1 LRSRLLVAGCDIRAR
16 RKGATDRPALIELSR
31 IRAERVAAAK
41 CGSDTMG
48 LLVAYLVCL
57 IVGQAITIGIGLSID
72 RYYSSTVSL
81 PISLFLYF
89 TMFWVAWKVAVRITE
104 PKAEETAPPP
114 AA

>member
-1 LRSRLLVAGCDIRAR
+1 
-16 RKGATDRPALIELSR
+16 
-31 IRAERVAAAK
+31 
-41 CGSDTMG
+41 MG

-104 PKAEETAPPP
+104 PKAEATDPPPP

>member
-1 LRSRLLVAGCDIRAR
+1 
-16 RKGATDRPALIELSR
+16 
-31 IRAERVAAAK
+31 
-41 CGSDTMG
+41 MG

-81 PISLFLYF
+81 PVSLFLYF

-104 PKAEETAPPP
+104 PKVEATTPPP